1 MLRINSKAPL
11 LKLNSTDSKI
21 YSLKHSLGKYIV
33 LYFYPKDDT
42 PGCTVETNDLTNYY
56 LNLKN

>member
-11 LKLNSTDSKI
+11 LKLNSTDGKI

-33 LYFYPKDDT
+33 LYFTLKTTLQDAQLRLMI
-42 PGCTVETNDLTNYY
+42 LTNYY